1 MATTTDV
8 QPTNHATSHQ
18 PAMTRPARQRRRR
31 TIRLSMLA
39 AVLATLVGGGLLAS
53 SSPASAA
60 TTVAGVYFGDSSA
73 KCGGLDSLAVVI
85 ADNTLLPANSPVR
98 YARILLWDYA
108 AGVWV
113 YGPWHALGS
122 YSVFTSSDF
131 NFGHHG
137 YYYPEIQ
144 YAVWTS
150 SGYMYG
156 VSLFK
161 SFTQADAFGGTH
173 ISSSCWV

>member
-1 MATTTDV
+1 MTTTTDV
-8 QPTNHATSHQ
+8 QPTNHATSHE
-18 PAMTRPARQRRRR
+18 PAMTRPARQRRRCA
-31 TIRLSMLA
+31 IRLPLLA
-39 AVLATLVGGGLLAS
+39 AVLATLVGAGLLTA

-85 ADNTLLPANSPVR
+85 ADNTLLPANSSVR
-98 YARILLWDYA
+98 YGRILLWDYT

-150 SGYMYG
+150 TGYVYG
-156 VSLFK
+156 VSLFR
-161 SFTQADAFGGTH
+161 SFTQVDAFGGSR